1 VRKHC
6 HCGQMM
12 NLGFRLVIFEGIY
25 EIDRVPIYECED
37 CSYYEVLPE
46 VKSDLTD
53 LLAELKKEQPN
64 GRVYFTEQNELADL
78 IFGIYRQWN
87 RTESASFE
95 SLLEQQCEERINLLL
110 DLYGGAKNMGDLD
123 WMNEIFK
130 RLSQLSKYVKNRQLS
145 KAN

>member
-1 VRKHC
+1 MRKHC

-46 VKSDLTD
+46 VKTDLTD
-53 LLAELKKEQPN
+53 MLAKLKREQTEE
-64 GRVYFTEQNELADL
+64 RIYFTERNELADL

-87 RTESASFE
+87 RMETSSFE
-95 SLLEQQCEERINLLL
+95 ALLEQQCEEKINLLL
-110 DLYGGAKNMGDLD
+110 DLFGCAKNLGDTE
-123 WMNEIFK
+123 WMDDISK
-130 RLSQLSKYVKNRQLS
+130 RLAQLSKFIKNRQLS
-145 KAN
+145 

>member
-1 VRKHC
+1 MRKHC

-46 VKSDLTD
+46 VKTDLTD
-53 LLAELKKEQPN
+53 MLAKLKRE
-64 GRVYFTEQNELADL
+64 RTEERIDFTERNELADL

-87 RTESASFE
+87 RMEASSFE
-95 SLLEQQCEERINLLL
+95 ALLEQQCEEKINLLL
-110 DLYGGAKNMGDLD
+110 DLFGCAKNLGDTEWMGD
-123 WMNEIFK
+123 ISK
-130 RLSQLSKYVKNRQLS
+130 RLAQLSKFIKNRQLS
-145 KAN
+145 